1 MNEVPVDPFGL
12 ERFLDAQEDTYAPA
26 VSELSSGAK
35 RSHWMW
41 FIFPQV
47 AGLGS
52 SSMAQRYAIQSRA
65 EAIAYLKHPVL
76 GVRLKKCVE
85 ALLGVDGRLATQI
98 MGRPDDVK
106 LCSSLT
112 LFAEVAESGSLFETA
127 LAKYFSGEKDQRTVD
142 FLRRDDG
149 HGA

>member
-1 MNEVPVDPFGL
+1 MNEASVDPYDL
-12 ERFLDAQEDTYAPA
+12 KRFLGAQEDTYATA

-35 RSHWMW
+35 HSHWMW
-41 FIFPQV
+41 FVFPQV

-52 SSMAQRYAIQSRA
+52 SSMAQRYAIRSRA

-76 GVRLKKCVE
+76 GVRLKRCVE
-85 ALLGVDGRLATQI
+85 ALLRVDGRSAMQI

-112 LFAEVAESGSLFETA
+112 LFAEVAGSGSLFETA
-127 LAKYFSGEKDQRTVD
+127 LAKYFSGEKDQRTID